1 MGFFDSDV
9 SRDSVYNTPEDFKSG
24 LADLL
29 SEAKKIYEA
38 KKQLGF
44 QDYEGER
51 IADFTPE
58 EEAAMAGIAGL
69 VGEGKKYFD
78 PATDLA
84 KGVAD
89 KFTAETAQEYMSPY
103 QQAVTDVAKR
113 KAREDFDTTLQ
124 DIALKSSLGGGRRG
138 TARAIV
144 EAEGVQDLG
153 QRLSDIQTLGSQSA
167 FQDARRAFEAQ
178 KGRER
183 QAGSALASLGKQVPE
198 QALKEL
204 TALAGV
210 GAAQRGMDQ
219 SGLDLAYQN
228 FLQKQQYPYD
238 VLGQYQSTLYG
249 YPYQS
254 FQTAKGTAQPSGFQN
269 LMGVLNTGRALFPN
283 FGFGY
288 TGGKI
293 GNLAFRSEG
302 GLSGLTATY
311 QDGTK
316 DKTVGNTV
324 TETTKPKSNKEM
336 ITEYLK
342 EMLSGSK
349 DVTKQYGEALKKQ
362 QEIANIKK
370 QRLENRGF
378 MDRLGEFAKGVVEGY
393 DPNKP
398 QTMAGSLAAG
408 AKAVKDED
416 ELLIERA
423 NIEEQLAKGQISLA
437 EAKVKLAN
445 LGLKTV
451 TALDKLTVDPF
462 KFEGPQIN
470 EIETLISGFVPKPLK
485 SKEYKMYISDVYTQA
500 LKEARLK
507 AYQLNITDEVKFNQ
521 LVKDIAKQLVVQGVG
536 LQNKN
541 NKASSETT
549 TEKPSARVSEILEK
563 TEAIAKEVKGM

>member
-9 SRDSVYNTPEDFKSG
+9 SRESGYNTPADFKSG

-29 SEAKKIYEA
+29 AEAKKIYEA

-124 DIALKSSLGGGRRG
+124 DIGLKSALGGSRRG

-210 GAAQRGMDQ
+210 GEAQRGMDQ

-541 NKASSETT
+541 DKASSETT
-549 TEKPSARVSEILEK
+549 TEKPSAKVSEILEK

>member
-9 SRDSVYNTPEDFKSG
+9 ERDLVYETPEDFKSG

-29 SEAKKIYEA
+29 AEAKKIYAA
-38 KKQLGF
+38 KKKLGF

-84 KGVAD
+84 KGLSE
-89 KFTAETAQEYMSPY
+89 KFTTETAQEYMSPY

-113 KAREDFDTTLQ
+113 KAREDFAQTMQ
-124 DIALKSSLGGGRRG
+124 DIGLKSALGGGRRG

-167 FQDARRAFEAQ
+167 FQDARKAFEAQ

-183 QAGSALASLGKQVPE
+183 LSGSALASLGQQVPE

-210 GAAQRGMDQ
+210 GEAQRGMEQ

-249 YPYQS
+249 YPYQAY
-254 FQTAKGTAQPSGFQN
+254 QTAKGTSAPSGFQN
-269 LMGVLNTGRALFPN
+269 LMSVLNTGKSLFPKA
-283 FGFGY
+283 FGFGN
-288 TGGKI
+288 TGGQI

-302 GLSGLTATY
+302 GLSGLTAMY
-311 QDGTK
+311 QEGTG

-349 DVTKQYGEALKKQ
+349 DVTKQYAEALKKQ

-423 NIEEQLAKGQISLA
+423 NIEEQLSKGQISLA

-462 KFEGPQIN
+462 KFEGPKIN
-470 EIETLISGFVPKPLK
+470 EIETLISGFVPTPLK
-485 SKEYKMYISDVYTQA
+485 GKEYKRYISDIYTQA
-500 LKEARLK
+500 LNMARLQAAK
-507 AYQLNITDEVKFNQ
+507 LNITDEVKFNQ
-521 LVKDIAKQLVVQGVG
+521 LVKDISKQLVQGAG
-536 LQNKN
+536 SQNKN
-541 NKASSETT
+541 NESGSETT
-549 TEKPSARVSEILEK
+549 TEKPSSKVSEILEK

>member
-9 SRDSVYNTPEDFKSG
+9 ERQSVYKTPEDFRSG

-51 IADFTPE
+51 IAGFTPE
-58 EEAAMAGIAGL
+58 EQAAMTGIAGL

-89 KFTAETAQEYMSPY
+89 KFTTETAQEYMSPY

-113 KAREDFDTTLQ
+113 KAREDFETTMQ
-124 DIALKSSLGGGRRG
+124 DIGLKSALGGGRRG

-144 EAEGVQDLG
+144 EAEGIQDLG

-183 QAGSALASLGKQVPE
+183 QSGSALAALGQ
-198 QALKEL
+198 QAPAQQLKEL

-210 GAAQRGMDQ
+210 GEAERGMTQ

-249 YPYQS
+249 YPYQAY
-254 FQTAKGTAQPSGFQN
+254 QTSQGYSKPSGFQN
-269 LMGVLNTGRALFPN
+269 LMGVLGAGKALFPS
-283 FGFGY
+283 FGFKE
-288 TGGKI
+288 GGHI
-293 GNLAFRSEG
+293 AFRSDG
-302 GLSGLTATY
+302 GLSGLMTPETINTIV
-311 QDGTK
+311 DDNTTTTTK
-316 DKTVGNTV
+316 
-324 TETTKPKSNKEM
+324 TTKPTSNKEM
-336 ITEYLK
+336 VMEYLK
-342 EMLSGSK
+342 ETLSGGKDALSK
-349 DVTKQYGEALKKQ
+349 YKEALKKQ
-362 QEIANIKK
+362 EEIANIKK
-370 QRLENRGF
+370 QKLENRGF
-378 MDRLGEFAKGVVEGY
+378 MDRLGEFAMGVAKGY
-393 DPNKP
+393 DPTKP

-408 AKAVKDED
+408 AEAVKSED
-416 ELLIERA
+416 AVLKERA
-423 NIEEQLAKGQISLA
+423 AIEEQLSKGEISLA

-445 LGLKTV
+445 LGLKTA
-451 TALDKLTVDPF
+451 TALQKLTSDPF
-462 KFEGPQIN
+462 KFEGPSITD
-470 EIETLISGFVPKPLK
+470 IKTLIKGSIGIPKDTPEYDAK
-485 SKEYKMYISDVYTQA
+485 ISEIYSQAVEMARIQASK
-500 LKEARLK
+500 
-507 AYQLNITDEVKFNQ
+507 LNITDEVRFNQ
-521 LVKDIAKQLVVQGVG
+521 LVKDFARSLASQGKST
-536 LQNKN
+536 KN
-541 NKASSETT
+541 TAGDNETPNV
-549 TEKPSARVSEILEK
+549 KPSKNVTDILK
-563 TEAIAKEVKGM
+563 GTNTTIATEG